1 MSRREGF
8 RASASRSCLAACP
21 RIRVPGWRW
30 LVLVLAA
37 TATGAVRSAS
47 AQAPTPEVKHSY
59 VPPNGFV
66 PDSLTAVRIAEA
78 VLRPIYV
85 AEVLDAERPLR
96 ATLSGNTWTVE
107 GSTPRVSP
115 GTDYIGGVAVVEIS
129 KTDGRIL
136 RVSHG
141 R

>member
-1 MSRREGF
+1 MNLRQGCRALVSGSRGF
-8 RASASRSCLAACP
+8 TCTRA
-21 RIRVPGWRW
+21 RVPVWRW
-30 LVLVLAA
+30 LVLVLAV
-37 TATGAVRSAS
+37 TAQGAVGSVS
-47 AQAPTPEVKHSY
+47 AQAQTPEVKHSY

-78 VLRPIYV
+78 VLRPIYS
-85 AEVLDAERPLR
+85 AEVLDRERPFQ
-96 ATLSGNTWTVE
+96 ATLSGGTWTVE
-107 GSTPRVSP
+107 GTMPHAPS
-115 GTDYIGGVAVVEIS
+115 GKDYVGGVAVVEIS